1 MPVLASDRLFMHT
14 LMPHSLF
21 SKDFGTRPGTR
32 VGDRVHATRASE
44 DAGLASANSRVCP
57 ESKPGAHPF
66 SPCHPAGLPLSRRIW
81 LAGLGTAAVTS
92 AVCNRAWA
100 GSFAPIPLEELVASS
115 SHVVVA
121 TPRLGDS
128 MWEVVDGSRR
138 IVTYT
143 RLTVDEVL
151 DDREPS
157 DTELLLRT
165 LGGQVGKLGQVVP
178 GEAEVHAE
186 QVCVAFLRA
195 RADGTFRV
203 AGLSQGHYPLRT
215 HLDGSQ
221 RLIPGTTEA
230 EVYRRD
236 AASAVARLFDQS
248 VPAARTL
255 IREVRRA
262 K

>member
-14 LMPHSLF
+14 LMPHSLL
-21 SKDFGTRPGTR
+21 SKDFGTRPETR
-32 VGDRVHATRASE
+32 VGDPVHATRASE
-44 DAGLASANSRVCP
+44 DAALASANSRVCP

-66 SPCHPAGLPLSRRIW
+66 SPRHPAPLRLSRRVW
-81 LAGLGTAAVTS
+81 LAGLGATAMTS
-92 AVCNRAWA
+92 TVIEPAWA
-100 GSFAPIPLEELVASS
+100 GSFTPIRFEELVESS

-143 RLTVDEVL
+143 RLTVEEVL

-157 DTELLLRT
+157 DTELMLGT
-165 LGGQVGKLGQVVP
+165 LGGQVGKLGQWVP

-215 HLDGSQ
+215 LSDGSR
-221 RLIPGTTEA
+221 RLVPGTAEA

-236 AASAVARLFDQS
+236 AASAVARLFDQP
-248 VPAARTL
+248 VAAARTL